1 MALTHLGIYKISKSQ
16 TIAEVYTDRTSN
28 KRSTVPLSE
37 NARWVNLY
45 SALSEKQ
52 LLRSGALEKTN
63 VGFAL
68 FADIRFFREPN
79 ALPKASGK
87 TKPR

>member
-37 NARWVNLY
+37 NARWVNLS
-45 SALSEKQ
+45 SALSELQTTKR
-52 LLRSGALEKTN
+52 LICSKTN
-63 VGFAL
+63 AGNSL
-68 FADIRFFREPN
+68 KADNP
-79 ALPKASGK
+79 AK
-87 TKPR
+87 TKAELSKISRLQYIV